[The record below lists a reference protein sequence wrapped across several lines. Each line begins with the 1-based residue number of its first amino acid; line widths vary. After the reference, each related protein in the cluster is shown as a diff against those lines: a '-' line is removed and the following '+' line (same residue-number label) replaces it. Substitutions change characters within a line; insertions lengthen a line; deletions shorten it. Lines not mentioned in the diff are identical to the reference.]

1 MCVEEKENRGIKNK
15 GMKDARKEGEC
26 SDRGSDKK
34 TRTPM
39 QDCTNI
45 EGGADHR
52 NELIVHKSTKGQWK
66 RSARMYRKETLD
78 HD

>member
-1 MCVEEKENRGIKNK
+1 MCVKEKENSLIKNK
-15 GMKDARKEGEC
+15 AMKDTRKKGEC

-45 EGGADHR
+45 EGG
-52 NELIVHKSTKGQWK
+52 S
-66 RSARMYRKETLD
+66 
-78 HD
+78 